1 METKKCSECGE
12 VKPLNESYKSPYTK
26 EHRRNQCK
34 ECWKKYYQNYFK
46 NPEKVKRKNYL
57 YNKRRYKNGERNP
70 LGTNTK
76 CTCYSGYDFICD
88 NIKIDVKTSSLH
100 FKKTY
105 VNKFRTMNTCKNNN
119 TDIFLC
125 IGYDNRKDLNIKH
138 IWLFPKELG
147 NYRQSINIHD
157 SEKYLQKFK
166 RYEITEKVKYII
178 KKE

>member
-76 CTCYSGYDFICD
+76 CTCYLGIYDKCRRKPTIF
-88 NIKIDVKTSSLH
+88 S
-100 FKKTY
+100 
-105 VNKFRTMNTCKNNN
+105 RGMNP
-119 TDIFLC
+119 
-125 IGYDNRKDLNIKH
+125 YAPRKPYIPFKH
-138 IWLFPKELG
+138 ITSWNG
-147 NYRQSINIHD
+147 NR
-157 SEKYLQKFK
+157 
-166 RYEITEKVKYII
+166 
-178 KKE
+178 

>member
-1 METKKCSECGE
+1 LNPANNRTPGALALGVCQKGE
-12 VKPLNESYKSPYTK
+12 AIA
-26 EHRRNQCK
+26 
-34 ECWKKYYQNYFK
+34 
-46 NPEKVKRKNYL
+46 EKILKYL
-57 YNKRRYKNGERNP
+57 YNNVKRMP
-70 LGTNTK
+70 
-76 CTCYSGYDFICD
+76 TCYSGYDFICD